1 MRVVLIAIVA
11 LFMIAG
17 CQTQE
22 DIAKE
27 KEAIAYKEA
36 QQKQLE
42 ALKIAEAKRIEE
54 ERLEKIRLQKEA
66 NSSTLAKAGITMS
79 DGTITIDT
87 NKTKNFF
94 SKLVDNFTE
103 TSKKIDKEIEDENLT
118 STKEMGLEM
127 NKSSISID
135 FNKTKSF
142 FERWGKKI
150 ENFSKEISL

>member
-1 MRVVLIAIVA
+1 MRIISVVIVA
-11 LFMIAG
+11 LFMIVG

-42 ALKIAEAKRIEE
+42 ALKIVEARRVEE
-54 ERLEKIRLQKEA
+54 ERLQKIRLQKEA
-66 NSSTLAKAGITMS
+66 NSSMLTKAGITMS

-94 SKLVDNFTE
+94 SKLVDSFTE
-103 TSKKIDKEIEDENLT
+103 TSNKIEK
-118 STKEMGLEM
+118 GLEM
-127 NKSSISID
+127 SESSVSID
-135 FNKTKSF
+135 FNKSKNF
-142 FERWGKKI
+142 FESWGKKI
-150 ENFSKEISL
+150 EDFSKGLTP